1 MARTHLV
8 RDDAQ
13 AAGAQQAFTRDAAVA
28 DLALGTID
36 ATTLIANVTAMQ
48 TKINALLAALR
59 NQGIIAP

>member
-1 MARTHLV
+1 MAKTHLV

-13 AAGAQQAFTRDAAVA
+13 AAGSQQSFTRDAAVA

>member
-1 MARTHLV
+1 MAKTHLV
-8 RDDAQ
+8 RDDGQ
-13 AAGAQQAFTRDAAVA
+13 AAGSQQSFTSDAAVA

-36 ATTLIANVTAMQ
+36 ATTLIANITAIQ